1 MDNYLIEP
9 QIKETVG
16 IQRIRNMKN
25 QVGEVDLE
33 VKNLSFY
40 YHKFRA
46 LKNLTMNIKRNRIL
60 SIIGPSGCGKTTL
73 LRCFNRIHELHPK
86 NRYEGEVLLDGV
98 NILDRSV
105 DVVRL
110 RSRIGMVFQKPTPFP
125 MSIQGNIA
133 YALSI
138 KGISN
143 KTEVNDRIEKAL
155 KKVGLW
161 NEIAHRLKMDA
172 FELSDGQQQR
182 LVIARALAVEPEIM
196 LFDEPTNALDP
207 LSTSKIEELL
217 FELKSEL
224 TILIVTHNMQQA
236 ARMSDDTAFLYMGEL
251 VECNETNSIFTNP
264 INKLT
269 EDYVTGRFG

>member
-1 MDNYLIEP
+1 MTI
-9 QIKETVG
+9 G
-16 IQRIRNMKN
+16 
-25 QVGEVDLE
+25 
-33 VKNLSFY
+33 
-40 YHKFRA
+40 
-46 LKNLTMNIKRNRIL
+46 RNRIL
-60 SIIGPSGCGKTTL
+60 AIIGPSGCGKTTL

-86 NRYEGEVLLDGV
+86 NRYEGAILFHGK
-98 NILDRSV
+98 NILDRSF
-105 DVVRL
+105 DVVQL
-110 RSRIGMVFQKPTPFP
+110 RSKIGMVFQKPTPFP
-125 MSIQGNIA
+125 MSIQSNIA

-143 KTEVNDRIEKAL
+143 KTEVNDRIEKVL

-161 NEIAHRLKMDA
+161 SEIAHRLKMEA

-182 LVIARALAVEPEIM
+182 LVIARALAVEPEVI

-217 FELKSEL
+217 FELKNEL

-251 VECNETNSIFTNP
+251 VEFDETNSIFTNP
-264 INKLT
+264 VNKLT

>member
-1 MDNYLIEP
+1 MYNYQLES
-9 QIKETVG
+9 QLKETVG
-16 IQRIRNMKN
+16 IHRIWNMKN
-25 QVGEVDLE
+25 QENEVDLE

-46 LKNLTMNIKRNRIL
+46 LKNLNMNIKRNRIL

-86 NRYEGEVLLDGV
+86 NRYEGEILFNGV
-98 NILDRSV
+98 NILDKSV
-105 DVVRL
+105 DVVGL
-110 RSRIGMVFQKPTPFP
+110 RSKIGMVFQRPTPFP
-125 MSIQGNIA
+125 MSIQNNIA

-143 KTEVNDRIEKAL
+143 KTEVHDRIEKAL

-251 VECNETNSIFTNP
+251 VECDETNTIFTNP
-264 INKLT
+264 VNKLT